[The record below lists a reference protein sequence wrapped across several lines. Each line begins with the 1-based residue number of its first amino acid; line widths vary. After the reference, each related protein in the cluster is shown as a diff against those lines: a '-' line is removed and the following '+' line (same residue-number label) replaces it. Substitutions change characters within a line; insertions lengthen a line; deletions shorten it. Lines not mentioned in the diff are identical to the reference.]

1 MTPTSLNH
9 LGARVAPFLMA
20 ACLGL
25 ELARLSWLAVPEPQA
40 LVQAFPSQSGKSV
53 SVPNRAVSGTTL
65 LEGMRAFNPWE
76 TVIVE
81 KEKPVAPP
89 PPVVREEVVESK
101 LELNLIGCMILPQL
115 SWAVLTRKKDPN
127 NQLVLQV
134 GEEVDGAFLKKIE
147 RNAVYFDNRGRTERI
162 VMLDGIKPP
171 ELAGARP
178 AAERSVQASPS
189 TATLGTIARQEYDA
203 LVGKG
208 MGLLAGVNVTPY
220 YQGNDSVGYRVKFAD
235 TKTEFIRFGLAS
247 DDVIRQIN
255 GISVTDAQKMG
266 QLAGQLKGLSTI
278 RIDLIRDNQPKTLE
292 WTIGDGS

>member
-25 ELARLSWLAVPEPQA
+25 ELARLSWLVVPEPVSVGHA
-40 LVQAFPSQSGKSV
+40 LPSQSGKSAP
-53 SVPNRAVSGTTL
+53 VPNRAVSGATL

-76 TVIVE
+76 TVSVE
-81 KEKPVAPP
+81 KEKTAAPP
-89 PPVVREEVVESK
+89 PPVVKEEVVDSK

-115 SWAVLTRKKDPN
+115 SWAVLTRKKEPN

-171 ELAGARP
+171 EPVGARP
-178 AAERSVQASPS
+178 AAEGGQATPA
-189 TATLGTIARQEYDA
+189 TATLGTIPRQEYDT

-208 MGLLAGVNVTPY
+208 MGLLAGVNVTPF

-235 TKTEFIRFGLAS
+235 SKIEFIRFGLAS

-255 GISVTDAQKMG
+255 GIPVTDAQKMG
-266 QLAGQLKGLSTI
+266 QLAGQLKGLSTL
-278 RIDLIRDNQPKTLE
+278 RIDLIRDNQPRTLE
-292 WTIGDGS
+292 WTIGNGS